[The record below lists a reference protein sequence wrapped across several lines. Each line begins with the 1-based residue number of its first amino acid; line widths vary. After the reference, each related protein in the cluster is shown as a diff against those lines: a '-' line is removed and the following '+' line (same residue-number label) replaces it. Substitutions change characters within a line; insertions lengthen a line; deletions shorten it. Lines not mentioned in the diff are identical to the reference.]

1 VQAITTGTPS
11 TGAGSGWIT
20 LGLALLIAGAGM
32 LAVGVRGRRIDI

>member
-1 VQAITTGTPS
+1 VQGITSPG

-20 LGLALLIAGAGM
+20 IGAALLIAGAGM